1 LIYPFDLWGQPLLQI
16 EYAEVG
22 GRRLVV
28 ARGGPPGAEVRVFD
42 ANDGS
47 VVSEY
52 SIGSWK
58 FQSISKPIAVSVVD
72 GGPVLSVAIDHRGEE
87 LPGLGRHFV
96 RQFELVTGAPAGPS
110 IACSVRVVGLGSYSY
125 ESRAVLV
132 IGGEDGGV
140 VQHDVETGEPFG
152 PVLRHVGDSVSGL
165 AVYDGGRAAGPLVA
179 IGSRDGALSVW
190 DAVGGRAMWSEHG
203 SSAALNALDM
213 FATDEQVYLAT
224 WRPPHVE
231 IRDAITGAPI
241 GAPIPTVTGFPVRIG
256 MGPLHDRPT
265 LYLGHGENLDR
276 IDIESGERLGPTIP
290 WPDEI
295 SAVRPLTI
303 DGREILFVV
312 DDYVMCKLDAA
323 TGEVLVGWVDRG

>member
-1 LIYPFDLWGQPLLQI
+1 MIYPFDLWGQPVLRI

-28 ARGGPPGAEVRVFD
+28 ARGGPKGAEVRVFD
-42 ANDGS
+42 ADDGS

-52 SIGSWK
+52 SIGSWR
-58 FQSISKPIAVSVVD
+58 FQTFGMPITVSVVN
-72 GGPVLSVAIDHRGEE
+72 GSPVLSVYIDHESQP
-87 LPGLGRHFV
+87 LPDLGGHFV

-110 IACSVRVVGLGSYSY
+110 IACLARVAGLGSYCH
-125 ESRAVLV
+125 EGCAVLV

-140 VQHDVETGEPFG
+140 AQHDVETGERFG
-152 PVLRHVGDSVSGL
+152 PVLRHDGDSVSGF
-165 AVYDGGRAAGPLVA
+165 AVSGGGRAAGPLVA
-179 IGSRDGALSVW
+179 IGSWDGALSLW
-190 DAVGGRAMWSEHG
+190 DAVGGREVWSDHG
-203 SSAALNALDM
+203 SSVQVFSLDM
-213 FATDEQVYLAT
+213 FATDERVYLAVG
-224 WRPPHVE
+224 RGNVVE
-231 IRDAITGAPI
+231 IRDAVTGAAI

-256 MGPLHDRPT
+256 TGLLRDRPT
-265 LYLGHGENLDR
+265 LYLGYGEELDR
-276 IDIESGERLGPTIP
+276 FDIGSGERLGPTIP

-323 TGEVLVGWVDRG
+323 TGEVLVGWTDRG